1 MLILWI
7 LQTLC
12 TFPPDSDTCVVST
25 APMEEWLPAELRNM
39 TMTWLRSKGR
49 LAEGSDWVRRE
60 AKRRGQRGRPS

>member
-1 MLILWI
+1 
-7 LQTLC
+7 
-12 TFPPDSDTCVVST
+12 
-25 APMEEWLPAELRNM
+25 MEEWLPTELRNM